1 MTGVDNL
8 MYDVGGKLLIVFTS
22 MYVNSLVCVKVSFL
36 RVNNGVKLWC
46 VMSSWIFTE
55 GIMKK
60 VRMEIVR
67 LLECRGF
74 GITW

>member
-8 MYDVGGKLLIVFTS
+8 MDDVGGKLLIVFTS

-46 VMSSWIFTE
+46 VMSSRIFTE